1 MSSQK
6 VRIKSFTKKKPV
18 ESVAI
23 PFSTFTL
30 SLEKKRVFL
39 NNSFGVQLLNDVA
52 GDAKFR
58 TQGASIIF
66 QESLNL
72 TN

>member
-1 MSSQK
+1 MGVSCY
-6 VRIKSFTKKKPV
+6 
-18 ESVAI
+18 
-23 PFSTFTL
+23 TL
-30 SLEKKRVFL
+30 QYIYIIFRKKRGFL

-66 QESLNL
+66 SRGLNL
-72 TN
+72 IN